1 MLKYIARRVLYMIP
15 TIILISMISFA
26 IIQLPPGD
34 FLTTLVAQMS
44 AQGESV
50 DRSQI
55 VTLEAGYGLDQ
66 PFYVQYWKWISNI
79 VLHGD
84 FGESFE
90 WNRPVSELLAERLP
104 LTIALAGGTLLF
116 TWAVSLPVGVYSAV
130 RQYSIG

>member
-1 MLKYIARRVLYMIP
+1 MAKYIARRVLYMIP
-15 TIILISMISFA
+15 TLILISMISFA

-55 VTLEAGYGLDQ
+55 VTLEALYGLDQ

-104 LTIALAGGTLLF
+104 L
-116 TWAVSLPVGVYSAV
+116 P
-130 RQYSIG
+130 